1 MKTFFPPKQKN
12 DKTMA
17 SGDIIPLDTGSE
29 QEKNAPKL
37 TALIEDATEDLK
49 NVSLPGV
56 VGKFFNP
63 LREEV
68 LVPLA
73 TKTTEELLPNI
84 PLWSPLDTVGSKVV
98 ALPIEATKLGFSI
111 LGLHQDVKKEVTE
124 SIDREIDALLF
135 EESLL
140 IEEGDG
146 PDSNVLSSLMG
157 VLGFVGNTAL
167 DIATLGRN
175 GKLHRWVCAFTK
187 VMLYIALKSDIMKD
201 AVKAFANPRAGVNVL
216 LIARVQEKAN
226 ESKEI
231 KKTRRG
237 RTAIHGIPCGID
249 KNIFKE
255 DVCKNIVK
263 DAMRYARYA
272 TAAYGTAMISSA
284 ELLQVFGSK
293 VEIPALEKDSK
304 AMRQR
309 SIAKYV
315 GVKKDD
321 ISSLTPPGGNMKV
334 LGHFISVD
342 HRQRSLGTGKQSKGA
357 VVLAIRGTFTISG
370 LLIDAQ
376 AYSTKFCGGVAHA
389 GIANSA
395 DTLWNTVKEE
405 IVKLLRR
412 YPGYDLVITGHS
424 LGAGCAAL
432 LALKLMY
439 DDVLAKMDSS
449 LQAVQVNCFAF
460 APPPVYYQDVKDERI
475 TDSMAKIYS
484 FIHENDCV
492 PFLSVDA
499 IRRLLDTVLDVDKFA
514 TLPFAKPLMA
524 AGLIGVPDDLKNTI
538 IQERSLEPVKGG
550 QPLAIPSKFLMW
562 MQYFRDDEK
571 DRPMY
576 DFQFC
581 RPEKENGHIGTNDLN
596 ILLDE
601 DMISDHMPPNYER
614 AINSIGEQ
622 MIGGKNG

>member
-1 MKTFFPPKQKN
+1 
-12 DKTMA
+12 
-17 SGDIIPLDTGSE
+17 
-29 QEKNAPKL
+29 
-37 TALIEDATEDLK
+37 
-49 NVSLPGV
+49 
-56 VGKFFNP
+56 
-63 LREEV
+63 
-68 LVPLA
+68 
-73 TKTTEELLPNI
+73 
-84 PLWSPLDTVGSKVV
+84 
-98 ALPIEATKLGFSI
+98 
-111 LGLHQDVKKEVTE
+111 
-124 SIDREIDALLF
+124 
-135 EESLL
+135 
-140 IEEGDG
+140 
-146 PDSNVLSSLMG
+146 MG
-157 VLGFVGNTAL
+157 
-167 DIATLGRN
+167 
-175 GKLHRWVCAFTK
+175 
-187 VMLYIALKSDIMKD
+187 
-201 AVKAFANPRAGVNVL
+201 
-216 LIARVQEKAN
+216 
-226 ESKEI
+226 
-231 KKTRRG
+231 
-237 RTAIHGIPCGID
+237 
-249 KNIFKE
+249 
-255 DVCKNIVK
+255 IVK

-272 TAAYGTAMISSA
+272 TAAYGTAMISSV

-395 DTLWNTVKEE
+395 DTLWNTVKEK

-439 DDVLAKMDSS
+439 D
-449 LQAVQVNCFAF
+449 
-460 APPPVYYQDVKDERI
+460 DVKDERI